1 MEQNST
7 LEKVH
12 RKYSDRRNQ
21 IAKVNKTTIIGI
33 TIIELFLIFALALQS
48 SKYSKQTAFG
58 KLGIVPGIIL
68 LVGVIVNWV
77 MYIRDKKSD
86 KLRYYMFAS
95 FIVGWVYLMVLGT
108 NVLVSFYIYPL
119 VIATLLYHDKKYE
132 HMLFYSMLGAT
143 VLRTIAWAKSGQ
155 LLGGDSVSITSI
167 IVHLEIIIIL
177 HSIAKLSATF
187 TDDMLGSVQDEQEAQ
202 EAMLH
207 EVLDIS
213 ENVQHAVSDTNE
225 LIENL
230 KNDASM
236 VHGSIEDISERTQNT
251 VDSVKEQSQM
261 TRRINQDIEDTAE
274 NAKIMVEA
282 ATMSSKL
289 LEENMTVI
297 DSIRKDAD
305 AINETNGRVAESM
318 EDLQKKAKEVQQI
331 TEVIFSISS
340 QTNLLALNA
349 SIESARAGEA
359 GKGFAVVA
367 DQIRDLAEETRQ
379 STEQIANIV
388 EELNKNA
395 QVATDIVQ
403 QSIGAMEAQNE
414 KVADASDGFNEVQN
428 HISTLTERVENINQK
443 IANLVHSNNT
453 IIENINQL
461 SDSSASV
468 SESAKE
474 VEVRS
479 LQNQTEAEQ
488 AKELLGKMQTLVQ
501 QLEKYQ
507 K

>member
-1 MEQNST
+1 MEQKST
-7 LEKVH
+7 L
-12 RKYSDRRNQ
+12 RKAERRYNNKKNQ
-21 IAKVNKTTIIGI
+21 MVKVNQTTIISL
-33 TIIELFLIFALALQS
+33 TFIELILIFGLLI
-48 SKYSKQTAFG
+48 QTFVSETSFG
-58 KLGIVPGIIL
+58 KLGIVPL
-68 LVGVIVNWV
+68 LVLSVGIIVNWGC
-77 MYIRDKKSD
+77 Y
-86 KLRYYMFAS
+86 LRNKQSKNLKYYMLAS
-95 FIVGWVYLMVLGT
+95 FAIGWVYIMVLGT
-108 NVLVSFYIYPL
+108 NAIVSFYIYPL
-119 VIATLLYHDKKYE
+119 VISTILYHDKKFE
-132 HMLFYSMLGAT
+132 RILFYLILGAT
-143 VLRTIAWAKSGQ
+143 LLRVIAWGISGQ
-155 LLGGDSVSITSI
+155 LLGGDSISLISI
-167 IVHLEIIIIL
+167 IVHLEIVIVLHII
-177 HSIAKLSATF
+177 SRLSGLF
-187 TDDMLGSVQDEQEAQ
+187 SDDMLGSVQDEQELQ
-202 EAMLH
+202 SVMLR

-213 ENVQHAVSDTNE
+213 ENVQQAVSDTNA

-230 KNDASM
+230 KNDASL
-236 VHGSIEDISERTQNT
+236 VHNSIEDISGRTQNT
-251 VDSVKEQSQM
+251 VESVQEQSQM
-261 TRRINQDIEDTAE
+261 TKQINKDIEETAE

-282 ATMSSKL
+282 ANMSSKL

-297 DSIRKDAD
+297 ASIRKDAD
-305 AINETNGRVAESM
+305 SINETNSRVAASM
-318 EDLQKKAKEVQQI
+318 EELQKKAKEVQQI

-359 GKGFAVVA
+359 GRGFAVVA

-388 EELNKNA
+388 EELNENA

-403 QSIGAMEAQNE
+403 CSIGAMETQNE

-428 HISTLTERVENINQK
+428 YITTLTQRVENINEK

-488 AKELLGKMQTLVQ
+488 AKELLGEMQTLVQ

>member
-7 LEKVH
+7 LEKVQ

-58 KLGIVPGIIL
+58 KLGIVPVIIL

-225 LIENL
+225 LVEHL

-236 VHGSIEDISERTQNT
+236 VHDSIEDISGRTQNT

-261 TRRINQDIEDTAE
+261 TQKINQDIEDTAE
-274 NAKIMVEA
+274 NAKVMVEA

-428 HISTLTERVENINQK
+428 HISTLTERVENINEK

>member
-1 MEQNST
+1 MEQKNT
-7 LEKVH
+7 LEKVE
-12 RKYSDRRNQ
+12 RKYSNRKHQ
-21 IAKVNKTTIIGI
+21 VAKVNQTTIIGL
-33 TIIELFLIFALALQS
+33 TFIELVLIFGLAIQTFL
-48 SKYSKQTAFG
+48 YDTAFG
-58 KLGIVPGIIL
+58 KLGIVPMIIL
-68 LVGVIVNWV
+68 LVGIVVNIV
-77 MYIRDKKSD
+77 CYKRDKQSD
-86 KLRYYMFAS
+86 KLKYYMFAS
-95 FIVGWVYLMVLGT
+95 FIIGWVYLMVLGS
-108 NVLVSFYIYPL
+108 NIMISFYIYPL
-119 VIATLLYHDKKYE
+119 VISTILYHDKKYE
-132 HMLFYSMLGAT
+132 RILYYSIMLTTLIRM
-143 VLRTIAWAKSGQ
+143 VAWGISGQ
-155 LLGGDSVSITSI
+155 LLGGDTVSLISI
-167 IVHLEIIIIL
+167 IVHLEIVIVI
-177 HSIAKLSATF
+177 HTIAKQSTVF
-187 TDDMLGSVQDEQEAQ
+187 TEDMLGSVQDEQEAQ
-202 EAMLH
+202 QIMLH

-213 ENVQHAVSDTNE
+213 QNVQHAVSDTNE

-230 KNDASM
+230 KNDASL
-236 VHGSIEDISERTQNT
+236 VHDSIEDISGRTQNT

-261 TRRINQDIEDTAE
+261 TKRINQDIEDTAE

-282 ATMSSKL
+282 ATLSSKL

-297 DSIRKDAD
+297 DSIRKEAD
-305 AINETNGRVAESM
+305 TINETNGRVAESM

-414 KVADASDGFNEVQN
+414 KVADASDGFSEVQN
-428 HISTLTERVENINQK
+428 HITTLTQRVENINEK
-443 IANLVHSNNT
+443 IENLVHSNN
-453 IIENINQL
+453 IIIDNINQL

-479 LQNQTEAEQ
+479 LQNQTEAEH
-488 AKELLGKMQTLVQ
+488 AKELLGNMQTLVQ

>member
-1 MEQNST
+1 MEQNKK
-7 LEKVH
+7 LEKSH
-12 RKYSDRRNQ
+12 RRYSDRQNQ
-21 IAKVNKTTIIGI
+21 MAKVNKTTIIGI
-33 TIIELFLIFALALQS
+33 TIIELFLVFALALQS

-58 KLGIVPGIIL
+58 KLGIVPLIIL
-68 LVGVIVNWV
+68 LVGVIVNWI

-95 FIVGWVYLMVLGT
+95 FIIGWIYLMVLGT

-132 HMLFYSMLGAT
+132 RMLFYSMLGAT

-177 HSIAKLSATF
+177 HSIAKLSAAF
-187 TDDMLGSVQDEQEAQ
+187 TEDMLGAVQDEQEAQ
-202 EAMLH
+202 ETMLH

-213 ENVQHAVSDTNE
+213 ENVQHAVSDTHE

-230 KNDASM
+230 KNDASL
-236 VHGSIEDISERTQNT
+236 VHDSIEDISKRTQNT

-261 TRRINQDIEDTAE
+261 TQRINQDIEDTAE
-274 NAKIMVEA
+274 NAKVMVEV
-282 ATMSSKL
+282 ATKSSEL
-289 LEENMTVI
+289 LEENMSVI

-305 AINETNGRVAESM
+305 SINETNERVAASM

-331 TEVIFSISS
+331 TEVICSSSS

-367 DQIRDLAEETRQ
+367 DQISDLAEATRK

-388 EELNKNA
+388 EELNQNA
-395 QVATDIVQ
+395 HVATDIVQ

-414 KVADASDGFNEVQN
+414 RVADASDGFNEVQK
-428 HISTLTERVENINQK
+428 HISTLTQRVENINEK
-443 IANLVHSNNT
+443 IANLVHANNT

-488 AKELLGKMQTLVQ
+488 AKELLGTMQGLVQ

>member
-1 MEQNST
+1 MEQKNA
-7 LEKVH
+7 LDKVE
-12 RKYSDRRNQ
+12 RKYSNKKNQ
-21 IAKVNKTTIIGI
+21 VAKVNQTTIIGL
-33 TIIELFLIFALALQS
+33 TFIELVLIFGLAIQTFL
-48 SKYSKQTAFG
+48 YDTAFG
-58 KLGIVPGIIL
+58 KLGIVPMIIL
-68 LVGVIVNWV
+68 LVGIIVNIV
-77 MYIRDKKSD
+77 CYKRDRQSD
-86 KLRYYMFAS
+86 KLKYYMFAS
-95 FIVGWVYLMVLGT
+95 FIIGWVYLMVLGS
-108 NVLVSFYIYPL
+108 NIMVSFYIYPL
-119 VIATLLYHDKKYE
+119 VISTILYHDKKYE
-132 HMLFYSMLGAT
+132 RILYYTIIVTTLIRT
-143 VLRTIAWAKSGQ
+143 VAWAISGQ
-155 LLGGDSVSITSI
+155 LLGGESVSLISI
-167 IVHLEIIIIL
+167 IVHLEIVIVI
-177 HSIAKLSATF
+177 HTIAKLSTVF
-187 TDDMLGSVQDEQEAQ
+187 TEDMLGSVQDEQETQ
-202 EAMLH
+202 QIMLH

-230 KNDASM
+230 KNDASL
-236 VHGSIEDISERTQNT
+236 VHDSIEDISGRTQNT

-261 TRRINQDIEDTAE
+261 TKRINQDIEDTAE

-282 ATMSSKL
+282 ATLSSKL
-289 LEENMTVI
+289 LAENMTVI

-305 AINETNGRVAESM
+305 VINETNGRVAESM

-428 HISTLTERVENINQK
+428 HITTLAQRVENINEK
-443 IANLVHSNNT
+443 IANLVHANNT

-488 AKELLGKMQTLVQ
+488 AKELLGKMEELVQ

-507 K
+507 

>member
-1 MEQNST
+1 MEQ
-7 LEKVH
+7 EKCH
-12 RKYSDRRNQ
+12 RRYSDRQNQ
-21 IAKVNKTTIIGI
+21 VAKVNKTTIIGL
-33 TIIELFLIFALALQS
+33 TFIELVLIFGLAIQTFL
-48 SKYSKQTAFG
+48 YDTAFG
-58 KLGIVPGIIL
+58 KLGIVPMIIL
-68 LVGVIVNWV
+68 LVGIVVNV
-77 MYIRDKKSD
+77 VSYNRNKKSD
-86 KLRYYMFAS
+86 KLKYYMFAS
-95 FIVGWVYLMVLGT
+95 FMVGWVYLMVLGT
-108 NVLVSFYIYPL
+108 NTMVSFYVYPL
-119 VIATLLYHDKKYE
+119 VITTILYHDKKFERILY
-132 HMLFYSMLGAT
+132 YTIIVTTAIRT
-143 VLRTIAWAKSGQ
+143 VAWAISGQ
-155 LLGGDSVSITSI
+155 LLGGNNVSLISI
-167 IVHLEIIIIL
+167 IVHFEIVIVV
-177 HSIAKLSATF
+177 HTIAKLSAVF

-202 EAMLH
+202 KAMLH

-213 ENVQHAVSDTNE
+213 ENVQHTVLDTNE

-230 KNDASM
+230 KNDASL
-236 VHGSIEDISERTQNT
+236 VHDSIEDISERTQNN

-261 TRRINQDIEDTAE
+261 TKRINQDIEDTAE
-274 NAKIMVEA
+274 NAKVMVEA
-282 ATMSSKL
+282 ANMSSKL
-289 LEENMTVI
+289 LEENMSVI

-305 AINETNGRVAESM
+305 SINETNGRVAASM
-318 EDLQKKAKEVQQI
+318 EDLQQKAKEVQQI

-367 DQIRDLAEETRQ
+367 DQIRDLAEETRK

-388 EELNKNA
+388 EELNQNA

-428 HISTLTERVENINQK
+428 HISTLTERVENINEK
-443 IANLVHSNNT
+443 IANLVRSNNT

-479 LQNQTEAEQ
+479 LQNQTEANQ
-488 AKELLGKMQTLVQ
+488 AKELLGKMQELVQ